1 MNWLKRSTA
10 ILAATM
16 LVAMPVAG
24 AQDASPPAASGDIE
38 LAYVLHGLN
47 AFTERIQTG
56 AQDAARDYG
65 VSVEVFGDASFDT
78 PTHQAFFENAL
89 QRGFD
94 GIAVVPNP
102 GDQWI
107 TPLQQA
113 ADQGIPL
120 VGANITALDSVLGA
134 WVGQNEFNSG
144 LILGREMRGRL
155 EAAGKTEGT
164 IPVGICIPAAEVL
177 QERDQGFRLAFEGS
191 SFEVL
196 PAQEVLAPVP
206 DNYARW
212 ENILAANPDAVAA
225 VGLCSIDIPNLAQL
239 KERNQA
245 DFMIGGYDLDPP
257 TLDAIAAGT
266 AEVTVGQQEY
276 LQGYL
281 PIRALA
287 EHLING
293 TPLVEGWLEGPTEV
307 VDAENV
313 EAYVARQTDNQV
325 QYEYYQEYMAENFA
339 DLQASARPYSD
350 LATTT
355 EQVATPAP

>member
-1 MNWLKRSTA
+1 MNWFKRSMA
-10 ILAATM
+10 IVAASA
-16 LVAMPVAG
+16 LVAVPTVA
-24 AQDASPPAASGDIE
+24 AQDASPPAATDIE
-38 LAYVLHGLN
+38 IAYVLHGLN

-113 ADQGIPL
+113 TDQGVPM
-120 VGANITALDSVLGA
+120 VGANITALDSTLRA
-134 WVGQNEFNSG
+134 WVGQNEYNSG
-144 LILGREMRGRL
+144 VILGGEVRQRL
-155 EAAGKTEGT
+155 EAAGVTEGT

-177 QERDQGFRLAFEGS
+177 QERDLGFRRAFEGTA
-191 SFEVL
+191 FEVL

-206 DNYARW
+206 DNYSRW
-212 ENILAANPDAVAA
+212 ENIMAANPDAVAA

-239 KERNQA
+239 KERNA
-245 DFMIGGYDLDPP
+245 ASWMIGGYDLDPP

-281 PIRALA
+281 PVRALA

-313 EAYVARQTDNQV
+313 AEYVARQTDNQV
-325 QYEYYQEYMAENFA
+325 QYDYYQQYMAENYA
-339 DLQASARPYSD
+339 DLEAVARPYDD
-350 LATTT
+350 LRTPGMPR
-355 EQVATPAP
+355 ATPEP